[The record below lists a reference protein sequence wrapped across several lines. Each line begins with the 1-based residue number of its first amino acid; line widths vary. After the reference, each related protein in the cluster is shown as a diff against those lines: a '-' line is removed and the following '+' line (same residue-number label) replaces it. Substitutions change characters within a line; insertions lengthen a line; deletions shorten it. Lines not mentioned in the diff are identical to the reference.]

1 MRVAYPSTPAQYFHI
16 LRRQALSARRR
27 PLVLMQPKS
36 LLRLPL
42 AASHLADLA
51 SGSFQP
57 VIDDAKAAQEPSK
70 VRRLVL
76 CTGKIYYDLLA
87 AASGNDASRD
97 HLAIVRVDE
106 LYPWPHEALT
116 AVLERYTEIEEVV
129 WTQEEPRN
137 MGAWS
142 FVSPRLRGAVGNA
155 MTIRYIGRPERA
167 SPAEGYAAPHAEQQA
182 KLVAETLAPIAGK
195 RSAARATSGAR

>member
-1 MRVAYPSTPAQYFHI
+1 M
-16 LRRQALSARRR
+16 
-27 PLVLMQPKS
+27 
-36 LLRLPL
+36 
-42 AASHLADLA
+42 
-51 SGSFQP
+51 
-57 VIDDAKAAQEPSK
+57 
-70 VRRLVL
+70 
-76 CTGKIYYDLLA
+76 
-87 AASGNDASRD
+87 
-97 HLAIVRVDE
+97 RVDE
-106 LYPWPHEALT
+106 LYPWPHEAIT

-182 KLVAETLAPIAGK
+182 QARRGDAGAGAGEAH
-195 RSAARATSGAR
+195 RGSCNLRRALSVSHA

>member
-1 MRVAYPSTPAQYFHI
+1 M
-16 LRRQALSARRR
+16 
-27 PLVLMQPKS
+27 
-36 LLRLPL
+36 
-42 AASHLADLA
+42 
-51 SGSFQP
+51 
-57 VIDDAKAAQEPSK
+57 
-70 VRRLVL
+70 
-76 CTGKIYYDLLA
+76 
-87 AASGNDASRD
+87 
-97 HLAIVRVDE
+97 AIVRVDE

-182 KLVAETLAPIAGK
+182 KLVAETLAPMRGQAAGGACNL
-195 RSAARATSGAR
+195 RRALSVSHA